1 MKVYKLT
8 DENARTHGDTQ
19 WGPGI
24 SHEAKPGDG
33 ELCSEYWIHAYED
46 PLLAVLHNPL
56 HIAFSKPRLW
66 EAEAEGEIKR
76 EGRLKLGCKKL
87 TVLNEIPLPELTVEQ
102 RVAYGIYAAL
112 EVYKD
117 EKFVEWAEK
126 WLKGEDR
133 SAEAAAEAERE
144 ALEAQRKAVEMAE
157 RAAEAAEAAEMVER
171 AVEAIEE
178 VEGVK
183 EFAALVAKRVAKREE
198 QINLLDCAK
207 KAVQVS

>member
-46 PLLAVLHNPL
+46 PLLAVLHNPM
-56 HIAFSKPRLW
+56 HAAFYKPRLW

-76 EGRLKLGCKKL
+76 EGQLKLGCKKL
-87 TVLNEIPLPELTVEQ
+87 TVLNEISLPELTIEQ
-102 RVAYGIYAAL
+102 KVAYGIYAAL
-112 EVYKD
+112 GVCKD
-117 EKFVEWAEK
+117 KKFVKWAEK
-126 WLKGEDR
+126 WLNGKDR
-133 SAEAAAEAERE
+133 SRETAWKMTGEMWAFWPARAAAWAAWGAKKLMWENWAIESS
-144 ALEAQRKAVEMAE
+144 AW
-157 RAAEAAEAAEMVER
+157 AAEAAEAWSADTAENV
-171 AVEAIEE
+171 
-178 VEGVK
+178 
-183 EFAALVAKRVAKREE
+183 
-198 QINLLDCAK
+198 NLLDCAK